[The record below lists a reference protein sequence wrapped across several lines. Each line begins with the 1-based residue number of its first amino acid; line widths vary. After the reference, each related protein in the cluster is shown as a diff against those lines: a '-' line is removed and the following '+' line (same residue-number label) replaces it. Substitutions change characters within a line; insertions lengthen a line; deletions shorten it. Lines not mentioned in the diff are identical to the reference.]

1 MQIWIMGGERG
12 TNEPRY
18 DFSGGY
24 RPQKYPQKKN
34 YLPTMRTKK
43 KFFFQ
48 IKNLELLEAE

>member
-1 MQIWIMGGERG
+1 MGGERG

>member
-1 MQIWIMGGERG
+1 MSRDTIFRVGIDHK
-12 TNEPRY
+12 NIP
-18 DFSGGY
+18 
-24 RPQKYPQKKN
+24 KKKN